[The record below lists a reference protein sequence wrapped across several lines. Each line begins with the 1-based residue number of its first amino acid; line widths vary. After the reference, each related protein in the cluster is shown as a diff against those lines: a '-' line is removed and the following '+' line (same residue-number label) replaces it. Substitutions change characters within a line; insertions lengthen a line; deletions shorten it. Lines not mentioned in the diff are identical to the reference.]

1 MITSICFCLAGLCLA
16 YYFAVLVMSGPN
28 TSFSWFWVLLAVLPA
43 GFGWLYG
50 WRRELLRSMP
60 GFVKVLLAAAA
71 LAGVVIFGIFFG
83 KILQGMRSSAP
94 SGAAYMV
101 VLGAKVKH
109 GRPSRALLL
118 RLESALAYAEENPET
133 VLILSGGQGPDEAL
147 SEAVCMQEWLLSN
160 GLEKSRLVLEDRS
173 TSTRENLVF
182 SDRMTGCKE
191 GPVLVVTNDFHVY
204 RAVQLAR
211 KLGYREVYGLAAPT
225 RPAVMFLHYAVREVF
240 ASVKEILAGSMS
252 L

>member
-16 YYFAVLVMSGPN
+16 YYFAVLVMSGLN
-28 TSFSWFWVLLAVLPA
+28 TSFSWFWVLLAVLLA

-50 WRRELLRSMP
+50 WKREFLRAIP
-60 GFVKVLLAAAA
+60 VAVKVLLAAAV
-71 LAGVVIFGIFFG
+71 LAGVVIFGLLFG
-83 KILQGMRSSAP
+83 RILQAMHSAEP

-118 RLESALAYAEENPET
+118 RLESALAYAEENPDT
-133 VLILSGGQGPDEAL
+133 VLILSGGQGPDEAV
-147 SEAVCMQEWLLSN
+147 SEAACMQEWMLSK
-160 GLEKSRLVLEDRS
+160 GMKESRLVLEDRS

-182 SDRMTGCKE
+182 SDRMTGCKK
-191 GPVLVVTNDFHVY
+191 GPALVVTNDFHVY

-211 KLGYREVYGLAAPT
+211 KLGYQDVYGLPAPT
-225 RPAVMFLHYAVREVF
+225 RPQYMFLHYAVREVF
-240 ASVKEILAGSMS
+240 ASVKEILTGSMS
-252 L
+252 M